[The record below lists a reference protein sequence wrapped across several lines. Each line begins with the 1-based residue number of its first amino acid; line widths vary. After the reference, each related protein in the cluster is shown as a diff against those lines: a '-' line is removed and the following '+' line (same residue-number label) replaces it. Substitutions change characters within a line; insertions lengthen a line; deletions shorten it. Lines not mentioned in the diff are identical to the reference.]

1 MSGSDSA
8 PSSQPGRRAGFW
20 AFWTTLPGI
29 LTGVATLITA
39 IVGLVALFNTSG
51 GGQNNPP
58 APISTSGLA
67 NHVETSPAAPSSI
80 QATDLTHQ
88 PAGVFVTGNIRM
100 SGAVDVDLEKGL
112 VGLGVP
118 GRDLYLYCSGVD
130 CLLAVDDGALMTT
143 AERPGGKP
151 ACISA
156 LTTRHDISLNLFD
169 LSTGQ
174 TLCVQTND
182 GHVGALRILSLPGV
196 GTTEFVFSYT
206 LWQ

>member
-1 MSGSDSA
+1 MSGSDSS
-8 PSSQPGRRAGFW
+8 PTSQPGRRAGFL

-29 LTGVATLITA
+29 FTGVAALITA
-39 IVGLVALFNTSG
+39 IVGLIALFNTSG
-51 GGQNNPP
+51 GGQSSPA
-58 APISTSGLA
+58 APITSGLA
-67 NHVETSPAAPSSI
+67 NQAEASQAAPSSGL
-80 QATDLTHQ
+80 ATAMSNQ
-88 PAGVFVTGNIRM
+88 PAGVLVTGNIRM
-100 SGAVDVDLEKGL
+100 SGAVDLDLEKGV

-130 CLLAVDDGALMTT
+130 CLLTVDDGVLMTV
-143 AERPGGKP
+143 AEGTGSKP

-156 LTTRHDISLNLFD
+156 LNSRHDLSLNLSR

-182 GHVGALRILSLPGV
+182 GHVGALRILGLPGV